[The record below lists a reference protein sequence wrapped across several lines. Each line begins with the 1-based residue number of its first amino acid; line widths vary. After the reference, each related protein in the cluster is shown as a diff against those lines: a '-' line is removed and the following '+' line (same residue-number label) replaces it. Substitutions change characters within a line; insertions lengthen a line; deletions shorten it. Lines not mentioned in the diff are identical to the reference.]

1 MERVILVLALL
12 AELHLVLSFLRWVVQ
27 PVQDWLLQKPEPTVT
42 PEPVPE
48 ARAGWGGGPR
58 SGGPRRSR
66 YRRPGPA
73 GGRTTSRP
81 VSAGIGS
88 TPVRR
93 RRARRR
99 SKSSPDS
106 SSPCGGIVPV
116 PREVAPLFSGGIS

>member
-48 ARAGWGGGPR
+48 ARTGWG
-58 SGGPRRSR
+58 
-66 YRRPGPA
+66 RRPPPA
-73 GGRTTSRP
+73 
-81 VSAGIGS
+81 
-88 TPVRR
+88 